1 MVFFFEFVWCN
12 VCASLVFFHLENC
25 VLVWRCFLLKMV
37 FLAGFGVVFFK
48 TVLLTGAKRV
58 FIWCFFFKIVLVAGA
73 KRGGLEVDVCGVEGG
88 VALGTGR
95 ISEEVGT
102 RLVKENKLT
111 TATVYADH
119 FGVHFWWFFL
129 NRFSSTKPFLNCYI
143 LGGELS
149 LYLYPYN
156 PYIYNILVYK

>member
-37 FLAGFGVVFFK
+37 FLAGFG
-48 TVLLTGAKRV
+48 
-58 FIWCFFFKIVLVAGA
+58 A

-102 RLVKENKLT
+102 RLVKENCK
-111 TATVYADH
+111 H
-119 FGVHFWWFFL
+119 KMGH
-129 NRFSSTKPFLNCYI
+129 
-143 LGGELS
+143 
-149 LYLYPYN
+149 
-156 PYIYNILVYK
+156 